1 MIRRLD
7 NLWFGLLG
15 RVHRWILCRVAE
27 YCQRDMVR
35 RAEAHGRQEALRR
48 LERHLAS
55 QKPHL
60 N

>member
-1 MIRRLD
+1 MIRKLD
-7 NLWFGLLG
+7 KLWYGLLY
-15 RVHRWILCRVAE
+15 RAHDWVVHRFIACVDREMA
-27 YCQRDMVR
+27 R
-35 RAEAHGRQEALRR
+35 EAKADCRQEALGR